1 MNKHIQNREPN
12 IITIILAIS
21 LSLLLFKFYLLNVY
35 IKEKYNDNMDCT
47 QLSAIYMDLP
57 RPYYHCKSSMHVSR
71 REKIHVPF
79 GEYLLGELNLF
90 YIETLFF

>member
-1 MNKHIQNREPN
+1 M
-12 IITIILAIS
+12 
-21 LSLLLFKFYLLNVY
+21 LFS
-35 IKEKYNDNMDCT
+35 KEKYNDNMDCT

-79 GEYLLGELNLF
+79 EEYLLGELL
-90 YIETLFF
+90 ICL